1 MLIEEENNAVKE
13 ENKVEVEQVQ
23 VVQMQ
28 NPNLILNAN
37 SAVIPDQVQN
47 LS

>member
-1 MLIEEENNAVKE
+1 MLIEEEKNAVKE
-13 ENKVEVEQVQ
+13 ENKIEVEQFQ

-28 NPNLILNAN
+28 VPNLILNAN
-37 SAVIPDQVQN
+37 PAVIPDQVQN

>member
-1 MLIEEENNAVKE
+1 MLIEEVNNAVIE

>member
-1 MLIEEENNAVKE
+1 
-13 ENKVEVEQVQ
+13 
-23 VVQMQ
+23 MQ

-47 LS
+47 LSQEVVEDSEEDFLSHGLDEEKG